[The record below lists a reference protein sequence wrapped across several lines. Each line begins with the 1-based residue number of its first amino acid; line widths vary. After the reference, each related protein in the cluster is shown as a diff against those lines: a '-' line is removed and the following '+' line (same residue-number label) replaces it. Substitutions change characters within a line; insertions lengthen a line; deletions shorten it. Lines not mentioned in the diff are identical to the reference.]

1 VTPQLRASQSAL
13 RLLALA
19 AGLAVAPGLVAA
31 QTVVEVQGGGS
42 SLANGYGATAN
53 FWRQGVDGW
62 LGLGYLDGFRVGAFL
77 RKATAKGDT
86 LGFGNSA
93 LVLRLPTDIFTP
105 GYNLLVQGVSYAGVN
120 DQGSYL
126 VFGGASSAGVGAPS
140 FQPTNIEEPMGA
152 VFLEQRV
159 KPTVR
164 LTSTAVMADQLTF
177 LPGVEWQPTPDLTT
191 GLVLGIGS
199 DRPYAAS
206 SISLRRGSLGVKASY
221 AWNPDRFRRAP
232 VPTPNQT
239 EVDRE
244 NVMLT
249 YDLTPEFSVGIGRQN
264 FVQDSADSKPPLR
277 ATGNTIFAGGR
288 WREIRLTAGLY
299 DSRSQGISNLSSYA
313 AVGKGITSWLD
324 AEVFLLQSRPEGQPT
339 VTTPLTNLRWRL
351 SPRLGV
357 SQQISWHDGR
367 PTVLFGASL
376 ITSFGEFAADYQIVH
391 QPLQPFNPFR
401 SALNLTARL
410 QLGSY
415 STSLGTYVRPD
426 GAVDYSASGSTFLYM
441 GTLGGAQP
449 QQIGPRMAR
458 YVVRGTV
465 RDEAG
470 NPVEGA
476 AIDLDGEVVY
486 TNSAGEFFL
495 RAKHPQL
502 YRIRILNGE
511 FLLPGQWE
519 VVSAPAQV
527 SASEEEKAT
536 LVRIVLRSMSATQV
550 PAAVDDDAP

>member
-1 VTPQLRASQSAL
+1 
-13 RLLALA
+13 
-19 AGLAVAPGLVAA
+19 
-31 QTVVEVQGGGS
+31 
-42 SLANGYGATAN
+42 
-53 FWRQGVDGW
+53 
-62 LGLGYLDGFRVGAFL
+62 
-77 RKATAKGDT
+77 
-86 LGFGNSA
+86 
-93 LVLRLPTDIFTP
+93 
-105 GYNLLVQGVSYAGVN
+105 
-120 DQGSYL
+120 
-126 VFGGASSAGVGAPS
+126 
-140 FQPTNIEEPMGA
+140 
-152 VFLEQRV
+152 
-159 KPTVR
+159 
-164 LTSTAVMADQLTF
+164 
-177 LPGVEWQPTPDLTT
+177 
-191 GLVLGIGS
+191 
-199 DRPYAAS
+199 
-206 SISLRRGSLGVKASY
+206 VKASY

-249 YDLTPEFSVGIGRQN
+249 YDLTPEFSVGVGRQN

-288 WREIRLTAGLY
+288 WHDIRLTAGLY

-313 AVGKGITSWLD
+313 AVGRSITSWLD

-441 GTLGGAQP
+441 GALGGIQP
-449 QQIGPRMAR
+449 QWIGPRMAR

-470 NPVEGA
+470 SAVEGA
-476 AIDLDGEVVY
+476 AIDFDGEVVY

-502 YRIRILNGE
+502 YRVSVLSGE
-511 FLLPGQWE
+511 FLLPGKWE

-527 SASEEEKAT
+527 SASEEDKASP
-536 LVRIVLRSMSATQV
+536 VRIVLRPMTATQV
-550 PAAVDDDAP
+550 PPAVDDDAP